1 MFKLNY
7 AGIAAA
13 FIAASTLSACGGGD
27 NNAPSDNPHLTTFMS
42 VPNVT
47 GSTSFSNDGGVVY
60 QGRFYLTDRNNKAV
74 DVYDVK
80 THALVGLIKGTGA
93 SAFTGAGAS
102 TDSSGPN
109 SVSPVTGTNKMYA
122 TDVDSVKII
131 DTGSNTVTGVIP
143 INAPGTTAGTGHRA
157 DASCYDA
164 DDHLLMVNNAADSFS
179 TWINTDN
186 DSVVA
191 QYAYP
196 DNTTGLE
203 GCVYDHSTRT
213 FYTANDGTDTNPNG
227 ELNRITASA
236 VLNNGTNP
244 ISLAAGDRFTL
255 GQCGPGGID
264 LGPGT
269 DLIVACDMSGTNGAK
284 LITQIL
290 NRTNGQIVATVPFGG
305 ADLLSYDSVSNR
317 YYLGA
322 RNWQTGGVAN
332 KSLPFNPVL
341 GIIDG
346 ATHAL
351 LFQVA
356 AGKGAHV
363 AVVDPATQQVFVP
376 ASAGSA
382 FTDPGI
388 GVYSTH

>member
-1 MFKLNY
+1 MFKLEY

-13 FIAASTLSACGGGD
+13 VIAASALSACGGGSD
-27 NNAPSDNPHLTTFMS
+27 NNAPSDNPHLTSFMA

-47 GSTSFSNDGGVVY
+47 GSTSFSNDGGAVY
-60 QGRFYLTDRNNKAV
+60 HGRFYLTDRNNKAV

-80 THALVGLIKGTGA
+80 THALIAQIRGSGA
-93 SAFTGAGAS
+93 TAFTGAGTS

-131 DTGSNTVTGVIP
+131 DTASNTVTGVIP

-157 DASCYDA
+157 DASCYDP
-164 DDHLLMVNNAADSFS
+164 DDHLLMVNNAADSFF
-179 TWINTDN
+179 TWINTDTDN
-186 DSVVA
+186 VVA

-196 DNTTGLE
+196 DDTSGLE

-213 FYTANDGTDTNPNG
+213 FYTANDGTTSNANG
-227 ELNRITASA
+227 ELDRITVSSIQ
-236 VLNNGTNP
+236 NNT
-244 ISLAAGDRFTL
+244 ISLGAGDRFTL
-255 GQCGPGGID
+255 GNCGPGGID

-269 DLIVACDMSGTNGAK
+269 DIIVACDMSGTNGAK

-290 NRTNGQIVATVPFGG
+290 NRTTGQIVATVPFGG

-332 KSLPFNPVL
+332 KSLPLNPVL

-346 ATHAL
+346 ATRTL
-351 LFQVA
+351 LFQVP

-363 AVVDPATQQVFVP
+363 AVVDSANQQVFVP
-376 ASAGSA
+376 ASAGNA
-382 FTDPGI
+382 FTDPGV